1 MNSRIIRGFIWGVV
15 ATVAMTLMHISIWA
29 VEGRLTIHAMATQM
43 MPSTIIARMFG
54 TGLPVPIHL
63 LLAALIHLGYGG
75 FWGAIL
81 FALAR
86 RVTVW
91 NGLAMGAFLFLG
103 GHIFLSPL
111 LGRGAAGGGLR
122 IASLLSWFSI
132 ATHSTYGVTLG
143 LLGSWQ
149 DRTAE
154 AGHGEMGNA
163 GLPAG
168 SPRPAASR

>member
-1 MNSRIIRGFIWGVV
+1 
-15 ATVAMTLMHISIWA
+15 
-29 VEGRLTIHAMATQM
+29 M

-54 TGLPVPIHL
+54 TGLPVPTHL

-81 FALAR
+81 FALVR

-91 NGLAMGAFLFLG
+91 NGLAMGAFLYFG

-111 LGRGAAGGGLR
+111 LRGGAAAGGLR
-122 IASLLSWFSI
+122 FASLLSWFSI
-132 ATHSTYGVTLG
+132 ATHSTYGITLG

-154 AGHGEMGNA
+154 ARQGEVEHE